1 MTKQAKQQKMVIG
14 HQTVLIDLAKSVSR
28 KNNNGSDIIST
39 IRNRLGRSK
48 EETLLQIKTLD
59 KLGWLVGNCVR

>member
-28 KNNNGSDIIST
+28 KNNNGWDIIST
-39 IRNRLGRSK
+39 IRKQLGAGVR
-48 EETLLQIKTLD
+48 
-59 KLGWLVGNCVR
+59 GNLTPNKNP

>member
-1 MTKQAKQQKMVIG
+1 MTKQAKQQKIVIG

-39 IRNRLGRSK
+39 IRKQLGAR
-48 EETLLQIKTLD
+48 
-59 KLGWLVGNCVR
+59 VRGSLTPNKNP